1 MSGKR
6 NVSGKNRRRKSRGK
20 TKAILAVLIIVAIIA
35 VIVVVVFTRTGDKS
49 GGSDTETVSNTLE
62 NADSDGD
69 TEESS
74 DSASEDDTDDTL
86 PEVQQSSSLTLSSVY
101 TSSILNPDCGG
112 EYAEEIAS
120 LEVTNSSDQYLLS
133 AELTAVMS
141 DGTEVI
147 FSISDL
153 PAGDT
158 AEIFDT
164 GNQTL
169 AEDVTCTS
177 LVCTSEEYLDEDVL
191 MSDTIEVRADG
202 SDAVIANTGGSDLT
216 ELTVVYHCDMAG
228 QYFGGASYTI
238 KIDYLAA
245 GESYTLSDSTLMG
258 EAAVVRVY
266 Q

>member
-1 MSGKR
+1 MSSKKSAG
-6 NVSGKNRRRKSRGK
+6 SSSAHNRRKRRNR
-20 TKAILAVLIIVAIIA
+20 AHALLILVVVIVAA
-35 VIVVVVFTRTGDKS
+35 VVVIALLIRHRSRVAEAGDS
-49 GGSDTETVSNTLE
+49 LYTETE
-62 NADSDGD
+62 ADSADD
-69 TEESS
+69 ENES
-74 DSASEDDTDDTL
+74 DDILPEIEDTD
-86 PEVQQSSSLTLSSVY
+86 SLTLSSVY